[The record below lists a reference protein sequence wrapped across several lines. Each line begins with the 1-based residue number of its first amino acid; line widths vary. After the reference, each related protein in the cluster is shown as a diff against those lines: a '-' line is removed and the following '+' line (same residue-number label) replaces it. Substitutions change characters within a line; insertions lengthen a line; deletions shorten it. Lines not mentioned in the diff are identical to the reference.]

1 MPDPDFPII
10 VPLAL
15 DPCPLAVAAVA
26 FFLAGFVKGAVGLGL
41 PPVAMGL
48 LSVVMAP
55 AQAAALRVVPA
66 FVTNVWQLAAGPHVG
81 TMTRRLWPMLAASVV
96 ATLVAG
102 ALLHGAFGGGAIV
115 ALGFALIA
123 SALLGLAAPPL
134 RVSPGA
140 ERWLA
145 PLAGATTGLVT
156 AATGVSSIPA
166 APFLGAL
173 GFDREHLIQALGRS
187 FTVSTV
193 AIAVALAG
201 SGILGVGTAGVSVLA
216 LVPALLGMQLGG
228 WVRGRV
234 SEPVFRRCFHLG
246 LLGLGLH
253 LAARGLV

>member
-1 MPDPDFPII
+1 MHPDLPI
-10 VPLAL
+10 VMPLAL
-15 DPCPLAVAAVA
+15 EPAPFAVAGFA

-48 LSVVMAP
+48 LSLVMAP
-55 AQAAALRVVPA
+55 AQAAALLVVPA
-66 FVTNVWQLAAGPHVG
+66 FVTNVWQLAAGPNFG
-81 TMTRRLWPMLAASVV
+81 AMARRLWPMLAASVV

-102 ALLHGAFGGGAIV
+102 TLLHGAIGGGAIV

-123 SALLGLAAPPL
+123 SALLGLAAPRL
-134 RVSPGA
+134 RVPPDT

-145 PLAGATTGLVT
+145 PLAGAATGVVT

-173 GFDREHLIQALGRS
+173 GFAREDLIQALGLS

-193 AIAVALAG
+193 ALAVALAG
-201 SGILGVGTAGVSVLA
+201 SGILSVGLAGVSALA
-216 LVPALLGMQLGG
+216 LVPALLGMALGG

-234 SEPVFRRCFHLG
+234 SEPVFRRFFYVGLLILG
-246 LLGLGLH
+246 LQ
-253 LAARGLV
+253 LAARGLI

>member
-1 MPDPDFPII
+1 M
-10 VPLAL
+10 PLAL
-15 DPCPLAVAAVA
+15 DHLSIAVAAFA
-26 FFLAGFVKGAVGLGL
+26 FFLAGFVKGVVGLGL

-48 LSVVMAP
+48 LSLVMAP
-55 AQAAALRVVPA
+55 GQAAALLVVPA
-66 FVTNVWQLAAGPHVG
+66 FVTNVWQLAAGPRFG
-81 TMTRRLWPMLAASVV
+81 ALARRLWPMLAASVV
-96 ATLVAG
+96 GTLAAA
-102 ALLHGAFGGGAIV
+102 ALIHGSIGNGAIV

-123 SALLGLAAPPL
+123 SATLGLAAPRL
-134 RVSPGA
+134 RVPPST

-173 GFDREHLIQALGRS
+173 GFERENLIQALGLS

-193 AIAVALAG
+193 ALAVALTG
-201 SGILGVGTAGVSVLA
+201 SGVLNFGIASVSALA
-216 LVPALLGMQLGG
+216 LVPALLGMKLGG

-234 SEPVFRRCFHLG
+234 SEPVFRRCFYVG

-253 LAARGLV
+253 LAARALV